1 MAIIELATSRTI
13 TYDQGNPVGIREFY
27 CHPYDTEQA
36 VLAEILAGS
45 LPRKFDP
52 WPVVGPLLTE
62 PRVTIILRDYEVTRD
77 PNVQK
82 AWRVRCIYRDGTGE
96 RTTILKLQPNDDN
109 YATYRLSTEG
119 RFVDMW
125 RQWTTDA
132 QLRSVVLAKT
142 DANYVPRY
150 SVLDA
155 NADIGGT
162 KIDVAGT
169 PTSVIVPM
177 QRLVV
182 DITTIQF
189 PALRFFRPFLGTRN
203 KTVFLGC
210 DVGTAVCLGADA
222 TEMQPSRWK
231 ISLSFEIDKYYHLK
245 QVAIR
250 NAAGY
255 VELDQGGDT
264 NALGRGQAA
273 RVAWVQ
279 PHPEMTEFKNIHP
292 ALPNMRSP

>member
-13 TYDQGNPVGIREFY
+13 TYDQGNPVGIREF
-27 CHPYDTEQA
+27 HVSPYDTEA
-36 VLAEILAGS
+36 DVDVLIKSGQF
-45 LPRKFDP
+45 LPGKFAA
-52 WPVVGPLLTE
+52 WPNAYRIGFPEVRIVM
-62 PRVTIILRDYEVTRD
+62 RDYVITRD
-77 PNVQK
+77 PNVPK
-82 AWRVRCIYRDGTGE
+82 AWHVRFIYKDGTGE
-96 RTTILKLQPNDDN
+96 NTVYTPLQPNDNN

-132 QLRSVVLAKT
+132 ALRAVVLAKT
-142 DANYVPRY
+142 DANYVPWR

-177 QRLVV
+177 QRLIV
-182 DITTIQF
+182 DITTTQF

-222 TEMQPSRWK
+222 AEMQPSRWK

-245 QVAIR
+245 QVPMR

-273 RVAWVQ
+273 RVGWVQ
-279 PHPEMTEFKNIHP
+279 PHPEMTEFRDIHP

>member
-13 TYDQGNPVGIREFY
+13 TYDQGNPVGIREF
-27 CHPYDTEQA
+27 HVSPYETEA
-36 VLAEILAGS
+36 DVDYLIGTT
-45 LPRKFDP
+45 LPGKFAK
-52 WPVVGPLLTE
+52 WPNGVGFGTPL
-62 PRVTIILRDYEVTRD
+62 VGIILRDYTITRD
-77 PNVQK
+77 PNIPK
-82 AWRVRCIYRDGTGE
+82 AWHVRLIYKDGEGE
-96 RTTILKLQPNDDN
+96 STTSLARQPNDDG

-132 QLRSVVLAKT
+132 ALRAVVLAKT
-142 DANYVPRY
+142 DENYVPRY
-150 SVLDA
+150 SILDTLS
-155 NADIGGT
+155 DIGGQ

-169 PTSVIVPM
+169 PTSVVVPM

-182 DITTIQF
+182 DITTIDF

-203 KTVFLGC
+203 RNPFVGC
-210 DVGTAVCLGADA
+210 DPATAVCLGADA
-222 TEMQPSRWK
+222 SEMQPGRWK
-231 ISLSFEIDKYYHLK
+231 VSLTFEVDKYYHLK
-245 QVAIR
+245 QVPVR

-279 PHPEMTEFKNIHP
+279 PYPEMTRFEDIHP
-292 ALPNMRSP
+292 ALRWIRSP

>member
-1 MAIIELATSRTI
+1 MPITELSTSPA
-13 TYDQGNPVGIREFY
+13 YSYNEGNPVVTRNFY
-27 CHPYDTEQA
+27 AHPYDTESDIRDELEKFA
-36 VLAEILAGS
+36 PLYATANWRSG
-45 LPRKFDP
+45 LPQDP
-52 WPVVGPLLTE
+52 DFRL
-62 PRVTIILRDYEVTRD
+62 ILRDLQITKD
-77 PNVQK
+77 PNNRRGYFVNL
-82 AWRVRCIYRDGTGE
+82 IYKDGTGK
-96 RTTILKLQPNDDN
+96 RTTYKPLQPNDDG
-109 YATYRLSTEG
+109 YATYRLSTEA

-132 QLRSVVLAKT
+132 ALRYVVTAKT
-142 DANYVPRY
+142 DENYVPRY
-150 SVLDA
+150 GINDTLS
-155 NADIGGT
+155 DIGGQ

-177 QRLVV
+177 QRLIV
-182 DITTIQF
+182 DITTTAL
-189 PALRFFRPFLGTRN
+189 PALRFFRPYLGTRN

-245 QVAIR
+245 QVPIR
-250 NAAGY
+250 NASGY

-264 NALGRGQAA
+264 NALGRGQAS

-279 PHPEMTEFKNIHP
+279 PHPEVTEFRDIHP
-292 ALPNMRSP
+292 AIRDMRSP

>member
-1 MAIIELATSRTI
+1 MPINELATSPQ
-13 TYDQGNPVGIREFY
+13 YAYNEGNPVATRNFYAYPYNSESEIRDELEKFAPLY
-27 CHPYDTEQA
+27 NIA
-36 VLAEILAGS
+36 NWRSG
-45 LPRKFDP
+45 LPQDP
-52 WPVVGPLLTE
+52 DFRL
-62 PRVTIILRDYEVTRD
+62 ILRDLQITKD
-77 PNVQK
+77 PNN
-82 AWRVRCIYRDGTGE
+82 RLGYFLTLIYKDGTGQ
-96 RTTILKLQPNDDN
+96 RTTFNPLQPNDDG

-132 QLRSVVLAKT
+132 ALRSVVNRKT
-142 DANYVPRY
+142 DLNYVPRY
-150 SVLDA
+150 GINDTLS
-155 NADIGGT
+155 DIGGQ

-177 QRLVV
+177 QRLIV
-182 DITTIQF
+182 DITTTQL

-203 KTVFLGC
+203 KTSFLGC

-245 QVAIR
+245 QVPIR
-250 NAAGY
+250 NASGY

-264 NALGRGQAA
+264 NALGRGQAS

-279 PHPEMTEFKNIHP
+279 PHPEVTEFRDIHP
-292 ALPNMRSP
+292 ALPGMRSP